1 MTTADIAF
9 TQPANPDRLRDYE
22 QDARRVFWALL
33 VAILIHLF
41 VAFLLAAFSGFFS
54 PALPTPEKPVELTL
68 MDLSPTS
75 PKNSAFIETDESKKA
90 PEPKDKT
97 FESNA
102 NSIGASELAAAGEM
116 PLPSQAGKD
125 RPLMDFESNP
135 YSLDSKGAQAQQ
147 KPASQQNAAQPAAQP
162 EPITAAEQFALLTQK
177 SASALDAAA
186 ASSQAQSAY
195 RRQKERTH
203 IAGNIT
209 NRGISSV
216 NALGTPLGRYQ
227 KIVADSIGSRWY
239 TYVDQKRDL
248 INIGTLRLGFI
259 IDRSGR
265 VKNLKVTENS
275 SNEAFASVCVQS
287 VMEAHLPR
295 IPEDVAQSLPP
306 EGFEVEG
313 LGFIILEVIVGIAP
327 LLGLIGAVSGLVHVF
342 SHLGLSSGGS
352 DTRQIALG
360 IAEAL
365 NATVFGLSIA
375 VPTLVGFTYFSR
387 KVEVM
392 SVEMETLVVE
402 LINKCYYGRAATRE
416 HKAAQ
421 IPTSVA

>member
-1 MTTADIAF
+1 MTTADIVFA
-9 TQPANPDRLRDYE
+9 QPDRLRDHE
-22 QDARRVFWALL
+22 QDARMIFWALL
-33 VAILIHLF
+33 VAILIHLL
-41 VAFLLAAFSGFFS
+41 VAFLLAAFGGIFS
-54 PALPTPEKPVELTL
+54 PALPAPEKPVELTF
-68 MDLSPTS
+68 MDLSPAS
-75 PKNSAFIETDESKKA
+75 ASKNSAFIDTEDKNA

-147 KPASQQNAAQPAAQP
+147 KPASQQKAAQPAAQP

-177 SASALDAAA
+177 SAAAIDAAA

-195 RRQKERTH
+195 RRQKEKTH

-248 INIGTLRLGFI
+248 INIGTLHLRFVV
-259 IDRSGR
+259 DRSGR
-265 VKNLKVTENS
+265 IKDLKVTENS

-287 VMEAHLPR
+287 VMEAHLPP
-295 IPEDVAQSLPP
+295 IPADVARSLPP
-306 EGFEVEG
+306 EGLEIEG
-313 LGFIILEVIVGIAP
+313 LGFIIYPNG
-327 LLGLIGAVSGLVHVF
+327 
-342 SHLGLSSGGS
+342 
-352 DTRQIALG
+352 
-360 IAEAL
+360 
-365 NATVFGLSIA
+365 
-375 VPTLVGFTYFSR
+375 
-387 KVEVM
+387 
-392 SVEMETLVVE
+392 
-402 LINKCYYGRAATRE
+402 
-416 HKAAQ
+416 
-421 IPTSVA
+421 